1 MYLTYLKDALY
12 SAASVDLLDFKMAG
26 FDTTVVYLTYL
37 IAKLYSAALVD
48 LVDFKTAEFDA
59 TVVYFDIS

>member
-1 MYLTYLKDALY
+1 
-12 SAASVDLLDFKMAG
+12 MAG

-48 LVDFKTAEFDA
+48 LVDLKTAEFGA